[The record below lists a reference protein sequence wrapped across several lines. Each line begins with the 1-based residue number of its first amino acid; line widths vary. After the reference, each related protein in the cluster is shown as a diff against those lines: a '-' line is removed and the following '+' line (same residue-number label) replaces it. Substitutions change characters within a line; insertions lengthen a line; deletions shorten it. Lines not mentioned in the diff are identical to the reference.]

1 MEHNTLD
8 VTLGNNLLMTYRLNA
23 GTVLFLGYDDRFQQ
37 GDRIDSLV
45 FPTTQLTRTNRAF
58 FGKLS
63 YLFRY

>member
-1 MEHNTLD
+1 MQLRRHFVTLMEHNTLD

-45 FPTTQLTRTNRAF
+45 FP
-58 FGKLS
+58 K
-63 YLFRY
+63 